1 MENDKLFDLMTK
13 MYSEMHDMNAKMY
26 SEMHDMNA
34 NLNTKIDSIDAR
46 VNSIELDVK
55 ETKSLQIRM
64 EQTLNEKL
72 SALFDGYKQNT
83 DQLNRIS
90 EEVAKH
96 EEVII
101 RRVK

>member
-13 MYSEMHDMNAKMY
+13 MYSEMHDMNT
-26 SEMHDMNA
+26 
-34 NLNTKIDSIDAR
+34 NLNAKID
-46 VNSIELDVK
+46 SIELDVK
-55 ETKSLQIRM
+55 ETKSVQIRM

-72 SALFDGYKQNT
+72 SALFDGYNQNT